1 MYEALRLEPDRVS
14 VQDCLQ
20 LGDALWQ
27 RGQRTQAIICYG
39 QALVRDPH
47 LAVRHPQL
55 GQRLREPQSQE
66 DQELE
71 MSLTNPAIDIYNMDK
86 PTLIQRDQTELRSQA
101 ARNLELSQWETC
113 IQICRQL
120 IQQEPE
126 QPEAYRLMAQALYN
140 QGEIAPALAVYEQ
153 LRQLR
158 PEDPDVYG
166 MLGDIYAEQ
175 KQWDA
180 ATEYYQT
187 AVQLNPKLTS
197 VQEALGDIW
206 SHQGQCQKAITCYQ
220 QVLERSPEL
229 WEVHHKLGD
238 VLWQQG
244 ELEAAVEAY
253 QQAAELSKVP

>member
-1 MYEALRLEPDRVS
+1 MYEALRLEPDMVS
-14 VQDCLQ
+14 GQDCLQ
-20 LGDALWQ
+20 LGDALWE

-66 DQELE
+66 YQELE
-71 MSLTNPAIDIYNMDK
+71 PSLTNPAIDVYPRGK
-86 PTLIQRDQTELRSQA
+86 PGLTQQDQTELCSQA